1 MTAVLDQVKNVAY
14 TGVGVNLAVTDAII
28 GREVPAP
35 KAVTEHA
42 ATARAKGTEPSPI
55 FVVAPNLWPPRSSS
69 ACRSRSPGR
78 RDRSQGRLG
87 LPRHRCTEGHRP
99 EGRQEATKKA

>member
-14 TGVGVNLAVTDAII
+14 TGVGVNLVSPTPSSAV
-28 GREVPAP
+28 RFRLPRPSPSMPPPAP
-35 KAVTEHA
+35 
-42 ATARAKGTEPSPI
+42 RALSPH
-55 FVVAPNLWPPRSSS
+55 RSSWS
-69 ACRSRSPGR
+69 HRTSGRQGRRAPAGAGRRRR

-99 EGRQEATKKA
+99 EGRQKAAKKA